1 MRLVFLL
8 LLFFF
13 KNLLLIL
20 TICDIKMIFDVHS
33 YHYRRA
39 IGHFSHRAET
49 DRSVQD
55 LVLFQMLIFC
65 SFSRRETPGS
75 SRTHYSHE
83 QVVRLYIPD
92 TIIHCRIRAHRRQWQ
107 NGRKSFGR
115 KKKKRPPAWADC
127 DVHRNAA
134 TAGSRVGHGTRGG
147 SLSSHLLLS
156 SLHPHTHREHNVQV
170 LTDLHLTRHEW
181 RRRLKKE

>member
-1 MRLVFLL
+1 MRLVLLL

-13 KNLLLIL
+13 KNLLLIF

-115 KKKKRPPAWADC
+115 KKKKKAAGLSRLRRAEECSNSWKQSWT
-127 DVHRNAA
+127 RNK
-134 TAGSRVGHGTRGG
+134 GRES
-147 SLSSHLLLS
+147 LLS
-156 SLHPHTHREHNVQV
+156 SPPLF
-170 LTDLHLTRHEW
+170 LTPSYTSRA
-181 RRRLKKE
+181 